1 MQTILGANGII
12 ATEIAKVL
20 PQYTNRIRLVSRT
33 PKKVNE
39 SDELFVADLLDAQ
52 QTYDAVRGSEVVYL
66 TAGLKYNIKIWEK
79 QWPILMKNVIDAC
92 KAHKAKLVFFD
103 NVYMY
108 GYVENSMTEATPIK
122 PSSQKGEVR
131 AKIAQMIL
139 DEVAN
144 GSLEALIA
152 RAADFYGPNTP
163 LSFVNIM
170 VFENLAKGKSAQW
183 LMNDTKVH
191 SLSFTPDAGRATA
204 LLGNTPSAFG
214 QVWHVPTAANPLTGK
229 QIVALAAEALGQ
241 KNKHINLPKWMIVM
255 LGWFIPEIGESVEM
269 LYQSTNDYVFDSS
282 KFDKAFP
289 DFETTSYQ
297 KGIQLTAASFMNQ
310 Q

>member
-152 RAADFYGPNTP
+152 RAADFYG
-163 LSFVNIM
+163 
-170 VFENLAKGKSAQW
+170 Q
-183 LMNDTKVH
+183 D
-191 SLSFTPDAGRATA
+191 
-204 LLGNTPSAFG
+204 
-214 QVWHVPTAANPLTGK
+214 
-229 QIVALAAEALGQ
+229 
-241 KNKHINLPKWMIVM
+241 
-255 LGWFIPEIGESVEM
+255 
-269 LYQSTNDYVFDSS
+269 
-282 KFDKAFP
+282 
-289 DFETTSYQ
+289 
-297 KGIQLTAASFMNQ
+297 
-310 Q
+310 